1 MNSPKNLASMT
12 GFGRAQGGDDRLSWS
27 WELKC
32 VNGRGLD
39 LRFRLPYGWE
49 SLEPLARQQANKL
62 FKRGNFQMAL
72 ALRSGVGPAQLH
84 INRELLSQVVAVARE
99 LADEMD
105 AAAPRV
111 DGLLGIRGVVE
122 TVEDSDDPDLRA
134 ARERAM
140 LTDFAAALMSLQK
153 ARENEGARLAVL
165 VESHLLEID
174 RLVQDAAVNA
184 ATQPAA
190 QRQRL
195 RDMVA
200 SLMEASGALPEERL
214 AQESALLIT
223 KSDVREELDRL
234 NAHVAAARE
243 LLAGGGAIGRKL
255 DFLCQEF
262 NREANTLCSK
272 SPDVSLTRIGLD
284 LKSAI
289 EQLREQIQN
298 IE

>member
-1 MNSPKNLASMT
+1 MTSAAKLASMT
-12 GFGRAQGGDDRLSWS
+12 GFGRAQGGDERLSWS

-49 SLEPLARQQANKL
+49 SLELPARQKASKL

-72 ALRSGVGPAQLH
+72 ALRSGSGPAQLQ
-84 INRELLSQVVAVARE
+84 INRELLDQVVAVARD

-111 DGLLGIRGVVE
+111 DGLLSIRGVVE
-122 TVEDSDDPDLRA
+122 TVEDGDDEALRA
-134 ARERAM
+134 EREKAI
-140 LTDFAAALMSLQK
+140 LADFETALASLQK
-153 ARENEGARLAVL
+153 AREDEGTRLAAL
-165 VESHLLEID
+165 VESHLADIEGLIAEAEAHTA
-174 RLVQDAAVNA
+174 L
-184 ATQPAA
+184 QPES

-195 RDMVA
+195 KDMVA
-200 SLMEASGALPEERL
+200 TLLEANAALPEERL
-214 AQESALLIT
+214 AQEAALLIT
-223 KSDVREELDRL
+223 KADVREELDRL
-234 NAHVAAARE
+234 IAHVAAARE
-243 LLAGGGAIGRKL
+243 LLAEGGPMGRKL

-284 LKSAI
+284 FKSSI